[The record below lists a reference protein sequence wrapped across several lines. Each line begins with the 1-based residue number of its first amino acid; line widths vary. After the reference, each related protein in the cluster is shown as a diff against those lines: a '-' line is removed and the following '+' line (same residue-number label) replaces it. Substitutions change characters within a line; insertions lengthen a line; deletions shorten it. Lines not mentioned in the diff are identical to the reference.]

1 MKLEDVSKDLISKLE
16 NVKSKESELA
26 RIIELTDAADK
37 SLEKEKF
44 ELSQLR
50 ETKSNLQNKVEE
62 LNSTA
67 AVIEKQNIQVNA
79 DLEAAIK
86 KPPILIVHSMKK
98 NLI

>member
-1 MKLEDVSKDLISKLE
+1 MDFKAGASVLSDFFSQR
-16 NVKSKESELA
+16 

-79 DLEAAIK
+79 ELEEAVRVERNCSAANYS
-86 KPPILIVHSMKK
+86 LAYST
-98 NLI
+98 